1 MQNRNFFKVFAIV
14 FSIVCLY
21 QLSFTWVADSIESDA
36 DDYATSFSPEEYADK
51 YRFYLD
57 SISGEKV
64 YDILIAEYTYSESKQ
79 REINLGLDLSLIHI
93 SEPTRR

>member
-36 DDYATSFSPEEYADK
+36 DDYAMSFPPEEYEDK
-51 YRFYLD
+51 YRF
-57 SISGEKV
+57 
-64 YDILIAEYTYSESKQ
+64 ILTQ
-79 REINLGLDLSLIHI
+79 
-93 SEPTRR
+93 